1 VRLELTLPLL
11 EPLRLLRDGNAYIF
25 LLERWERHSHRHRSF
40 PRCGR
45 SPAVFL
51 QCVFVFRE
59 NLSEAVGLVDLL
71 GSVQWDLPFSN
82 ITGEEPG
89 RRLDICA
96 ISSSEGI
103 CRAIATLS
111 PVTIFTFTP

>member
-1 VRLELTLPLL
+1 MPTSSCLSAGSAIHTVT
-11 EPLRLLRDGNAYIF
+11 G
-25 LLERWERHSHRHRSF
+25 HSHDV
-40 PRCGR
+40 
-45 SPAVFL
+45 AVLL
-51 QCVFVFRE
+51 QYFYNGVFVFRE

-82 ITGEEPG
+82 ITGEEPS